1 MEKYNI
7 TVGSKD
13 SDNQRIEITLRGELT
28 VSHIDTIRNEILK
41 LSKGSDYVRLNVS
54 EITMIDLSF
63 LQLLISMKKS
73 EGEWVKEFTAELK
86 VEEEFNN
93 LITTTG
99 FNLKI

>member
-41 LSKGSDYVRLNVS
+41 LSKGSESVRLNVR

-63 LQLLISMKKS
+63 LQLLISLKKS
-73 EGEWVKEFTAELK
+73 EGEWVKEFSAELK

-99 FNLKI
+99 CNLKI